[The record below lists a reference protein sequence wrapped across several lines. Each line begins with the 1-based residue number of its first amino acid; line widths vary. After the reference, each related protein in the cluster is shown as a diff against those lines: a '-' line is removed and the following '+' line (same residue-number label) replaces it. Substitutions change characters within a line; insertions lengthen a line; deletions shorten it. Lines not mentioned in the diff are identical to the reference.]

1 VDALRLGGM
10 VVMDDFTPEEDWPEV
25 WRGKPDPVRTFWL
38 NDARLNA
45 VEVFTTPRT
54 MAILATRTR

>member
-1 VDALRLGGM
+1 M